1 VRNTFFHLEA
11 PQKIWGAQ
19 LGKSVAGLGFAKSH
33 HQKKIIGLWIKSVNI
48 SIASKTQKNR
58 KLDGFQIKF
67 CEDKKLHFCDVVK
80 ADVLKR
86 STEAN
91 GQHPPF

>member
-1 VRNTFFHLEA
+1 
-11 PQKIWGAQ
+11 
-19 LGKSVAGLGFAKSH
+19 
-33 HQKKIIGLWIKSVNI
+33 VNI